1 MRAKPVETEVR
12 HLIDFQHL
20 RLGGWKFFGDLSE
33 ALYGYGQVNTLQF
46 WEVLANGSLELGKA
60 FFFQS
65 FEHIVIRLFV
75 ANVAVAATGSARLAF
90 DIDGDLVSFNHL
102 GFWTYK
108 KQK

>member
-46 WEVLANGSLELGKA
+46 WEVLANGSLQLGKA
-60 FFFQS
+60 FAFQII
-65 FEHIVIRLFV
+65 HVT
-75 ANVAVAATGSARLAF
+75 ATYQ
-90 DIDGDLVSFNHL
+90 LVSIVTFFPRHI
-102 GFWTYK
+102 
-108 KQK
+108 